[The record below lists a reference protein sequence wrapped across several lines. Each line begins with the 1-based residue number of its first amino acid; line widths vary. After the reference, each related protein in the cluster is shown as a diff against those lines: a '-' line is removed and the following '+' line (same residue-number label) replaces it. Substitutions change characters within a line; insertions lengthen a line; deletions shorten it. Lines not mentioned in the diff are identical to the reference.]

1 MPIPHRMLHGLAIA
15 IAATPALAL
24 LARFAI
30 EGPGPEPIEDLTHM
44 SGEWGLRC
52 ILASLAITPLR
63 RWLGWRRLAPLR
75 RTLGLAGFAYACLHL
90 LTWGLLEHALD
101 ASAILEDLAERPY
114 VMVGMAAFALLLPL
128 ALTST
133 RGWMKRLG
141 RDWVR
146 LHRLVYLAAALAVL
160 HHFWLVKADY
170 APPIA
175 HAALLAGLLTAR
187 APRRGERER

>member
-1 MPIPHRMLHGLAIA
+1 MLHGLAIV
-15 IAATPALAL
+15 IAATPLLAL
-24 LARFAI
+24 LTRFAI
-30 EGPGPEPIEDLTHM
+30 EGPGPEPIEDLTHV
-44 SGEWGLRC
+44 SGEWGLRW
-52 ILASLAITPLR
+52 ILASLAITPMR
-63 RWLGWRRLAPLR
+63 RWLGWSRLAPLR

-101 ASAILEDLAERPY
+101 AAAIVEDLAERPY
-114 VMVGMAAFALLLPL
+114 VMAGMAAFALLLPL

-170 APPIA
+170 APPIT
-175 HAALLAGLLTAR
+175 HAALLALLLAAR
-187 APRRGERER
+187 VPKPPERAR